1 MLAKSRSRFT
11 SWLFLA
17 IMLAIARGLL
27 NWWSVS
33 NLSGG
38 FWVMKPTK
46 LTPMERF
53 AEVLALLLNVP
64 SLVVTY
70 VFGFPPFAFTMPV
83 VAIANS
89 CLYGATLALL
99 VVYFR
104 KKKRTPQDDAL
115 RT

>member
-1 MLAKSRSRFT
+1 MLAKSRSRIT
-11 SWLFLA
+11 SWRFLA
-17 IMLAIARGLL
+17 IILAIAHGLL
-27 NWWSVS
+27 NWWSVRS
-33 NLSGG
+33 LSGG
-38 FWVMKPTK
+38 FWVMEPTK
-46 LTPMERF
+46 LTPIERF
-53 AEVLALLLNVP
+53 AEVLTLLLNVP

-99 VVYFR
+99 VVYCR
-104 KKKRTPQDDAL
+104 NKKRTPQHDAL

>member
-1 MLAKSRSRFT
+1 M
-11 SWLFLA
+11 A
-17 IMLAIARGLL
+17 IILTIAHGLL

-38 FWVMKPTK
+38 FWVMEPTK

-53 AEVLALLLNVP
+53 AEVLTLLLNVP

-70 VFGFPPFAFTMPV
+70 VFEFPPFAFTMPF

-89 CLYGATLALL
+89 CLHGATLALL
-99 VVYFR
+99 VVYC
-104 KKKRTPQDDAL
+104 KNKKRTPPHDAL
-115 RT
+115 RS